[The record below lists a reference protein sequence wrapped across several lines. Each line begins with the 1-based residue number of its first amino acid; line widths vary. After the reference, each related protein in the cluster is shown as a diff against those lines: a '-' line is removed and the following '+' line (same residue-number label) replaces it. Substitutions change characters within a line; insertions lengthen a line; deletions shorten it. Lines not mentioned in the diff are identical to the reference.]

1 MNTPAHAI
9 FNLALLGRK
18 EKFEWNPLIIW
29 GALIP
34 DLAMFGFY
42 ALMKL
47 SDVPERQI
55 WGTEYYRPV
64 WQNIFD
70 LFNSIPLALL
80 GIGVMLHFQR
90 TGWALLFGS
99 VLLHCLQDLPLHVDD
114 GHRHFWPLSQF
125 RYESAVSYWDPNHY
139 GHIAASVELVLMA
152 IASIYVF
159 RRVRSRWTKGLLIV
173 SNALPPLVYA
183 YFTLASSTT

>member
-9 FNLALLGRK
+9 FNLAMLGRK
-18 EKFEWNPLIIW
+18 ERPHWNPLIIW

-42 ALMKL
+42 LVLKL
-47 SDVPERQI
+47 ANIPERQI
-55 WGTEYYRPV
+55 WGEAYYQPF
-64 WQNIFD
+64 WQNLFD
-70 LFNSIPLALL
+70 FFNSIPLALL
-80 GIGVMLHFQR
+80 GIAVMLYFKR
-90 TGWALLFGS
+90 TGIALLFGS
-99 VLLHCLQDLPLHVDD
+99 IVLHCLQDLPLHVDD

-125 RYESAVSYWDPNHY
+125 RFESAVSYWDPNYY
-139 GHIAASVELVLMA
+139 GHIAAPVELGLMM

-173 SNALPPLVYA
+173 CNALPPLVYLW
-183 YFTLASSTT
+183 FTAVM

>member
-18 EKFEWNPLIIW
+18 QQPDWNPLIIW

-42 ALMKL
+42 ALLKL
-47 SDVPERQI
+47 SAVPDSQI
-55 WGTEYYRPV
+55 WRVEYYRPF
-64 WQNIFD
+64 WQNVFD
-70 LFNSIPLALL
+70 LFNSIPLATVGMWVALY
-80 GIGVMLHFQR
+80 FSR
-90 TGWALLFGS
+90 TGLALLFGS
-99 VLLHCLQDLPLHVDD
+99 IVLHCLEDLPVHVDD

-125 RYESAVSYWDPNHY
+125 RFESPVSYWDPRYFGN
-139 GHIAASVELVLMA
+139 IVAPIELGLMVV
-152 IASIYVF
+152 ASIYVF

-173 SNALPPLVYA
+173 SNALPL
-183 YFTLASSTT
+183 LASLYFASAS